1 MKCASDNSG
10 IRPLQPHEGMLRDFL
25 AYLRLERGM
34 SDNTLEAYAHDV
46 NLLLD
51 FLSASGLKLTAV
63 ELIHLSEFME
73 TLADLGLGAR
83 SRARVCAG
91 VKSFFRF
98 CRLEGYIASDVS
110 ELLESPFIG
119 DKLPDVLTVEEID
132 AMVASIDLS
141 TPEGTR
147 NRAIIETLYGSGL
160 RVSELCGLRLSR
172 ISLEQQYMIVDGK
185 GSKQRMVP
193 LSPVCV
199 SAIEAYLPER
209 GQGGIKPGQE
219 DYLFLNRRGSAL
231 TRVMIFYIVRNL
243 AAAAGISRK
252 VSPHTL
258 RHSFA
263 THLLEGGANLRA
275 IQEMLGHESI
285 STTEIYVHLDR
296 RRLRG
301 ELLAH
306 HPHYRAKS

>member
-1 MKCASDNSG
+1 MKCASDNAGS
-10 IRPLQPHEGMLRDFL
+10 RPVQPFDVLRRDFL
-25 AYLRLERGM
+25 TYLSLERGM
-34 SDNTLEAYAHDV
+34 SHNTLEAYGHDV
-46 NLLLD
+46 EMLLD
-51 FLSASGLKLTAV
+51 FCATRGINLPDIDLAA
-63 ELIHLSEFME
+63 LSEFME
-73 TLADLGLGAR
+73 TLAGFGLGAR

-98 CRLEGYIASDVS
+98 CRQEGYIASDPS

-119 DKLPDVLTVEEID
+119 EKLPDVLSVEEID
-132 AMVASIDLS
+132 GMVAAIDMS
-141 TPEGTR
+141 ASEGAR

-160 RVSELCGLRLSR
+160 RVSELCALRMSR
-172 ISLEQQYMIVDGK
+172 INLDEQYVIVDGK

-199 SAIEAYLPER
+199 EAIESYLPQR
-209 GQGGIKPGQE
+209 GAAGIKPGQE
-219 DYLFLNRRGSAL
+219 DILFLNRRGSAL
-231 TRVMIFYIVRNL
+231 TRVMIFYIVRDL
-243 AAAAGISRK
+243 AALAGVKRK

-296 RRLRG
+296 RRLRD

-306 HPHYRAKS
+306 HPHYRS